1 MSVFLPDQID
11 TLMMSLGYGA
21 LADYHK
27 TVVKSHLESNFS
39 DVVVTKVTELLEELD
54 EIDLKLKEA
63 REDSYVTSI
72 ASTQLNY
79 ASHVSH
85 LKSEGS
91 RLLETISTALDIPIR
106 ANKYRPKSSG
116 VSHVCYW

>member
-1 MSVFLPDQID
+1 MSVFLPSQID
-11 TLMMSLGYGA
+11 TLMMVLGYGA

-27 TVVKSHLESNFS
+27 TVVKDHLESNFS

-63 REDSYVTSI
+63 REDSYVMSI

-79 ASHVSH
+79 TSHVSH

-91 RLLETISTALDIPIR
+91 RLLETISTVLDVPIR
-106 ANKYRPKSSG
+106 ANKYRNLSS
-116 VSHVCYW
+116 SASYISYW